1 MYIKEDYDFNDL
13 MNNCWSG
20 AEETLKVIEE
30 NGKEDAFMELLEMI
44 FTEPLEM
51 TFTEPTLTEVNDF
64 LRLNDDYI
72 YDTLGIKAE
81 D

>member
-1 MYIKEDYDFNDL
+1 MVIKVDYDFNDL
-13 MNNCWSG
+13 MDNCWSG

-30 NGKEDAFMELLEMI
+30 NGKEDAFMEFLEMI

-51 TFTEPTLTEVNDF
+51 TFTAPTLTEVNDF
-64 LRLNDDYI
+64 LRFEDDYI
-72 YDTLGIKAE
+72 YSVLGIKEE

>member
-30 NGKEDAFMELLEMI
+30 NGKEDAFMELLEM
-44 FTEPLEM
+44 
-51 TFTEPTLTEVNDF
+51 TFTAPKLTEVNDF

-72 YDTLGIKAE
+72 YDTLGIK
-81 D
+81 